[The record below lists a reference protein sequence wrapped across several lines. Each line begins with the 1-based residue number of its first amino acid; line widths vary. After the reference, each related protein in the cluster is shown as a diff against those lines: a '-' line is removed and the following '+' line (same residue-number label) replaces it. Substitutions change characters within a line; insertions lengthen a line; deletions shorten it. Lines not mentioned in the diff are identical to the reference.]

1 MRSNPR
7 RGRTAPAGAT
17 PAEAAL
23 LVILAALLG
32 LFVLTQRVHAP
43 PPSPQG
49 RPVIVLDPGHG
60 GIDGGTH
67 LDGRILEKDL
77 TLQFAQ
83 LMTPMLE
90 ASGFRVVLTRTA
102 DYALAPGDD
111 DAAVRRDLE
120 ERLRITRDARAVA
133 LVSLHVNAA
142 RDRRLRGPI
151 VFYQFGD
158 EPGRRLAEAVQDRLN
173 AAFPPEARNEALPAD
188 FFLLARAG
196 RPAVLVE
203 FAFLTNP
210 ADRAL
215 LLSPSGRRQLAAAA
229 VDGLVR
235 GLAGLGIRARGPSP
249 RPPGGP

>member
-1 MRSNPR
+1 MRPTR
-7 RGRTAPAGAT
+7 PWRAGTATGYGI
-17 PAEAAL
+17 EAIAL
-23 LVILAALLG
+23 VVLVTLLALVALAH
-32 LFVLTQRVHAP
+32 RVHAP
-43 PPSPQG
+43 PPSRHG

-67 LDGRILEKDL
+67 LNGRILEKDL
-77 TLQFAQ
+77 TLQLARA
-83 LMTPMLE
+83 MTPLLE

-111 DAAVRRDLE
+111 DASVRRDLE
-120 ERLRITRDARAVA
+120 ERLRITLDARAAA

-142 RDRRLRGPI
+142 RDSRLRGPI

-158 EPGRRLAEAVQDRLN
+158 EPGRRLALAVQASLN
-173 AAFPPEARNEALPAD
+173 AVFPPAARNEALPAD

-210 ADRAL
+210 ADRTL
-215 LLSPSGRRQLAAAA
+215 LLSPQGRQQLAAAA
-229 VDGLVR
+229 VEGLVR
-235 GLAGLGIRARGPSP
+235 GLAQLGIRAHGASP
-249 RPPGGP
+249 RR